1 VCVFAV
7 RYSVYIFYL
16 QYYTL
21 LLCAPPHRR
30 PVAVGYAFMRSGKR
44 DQTIL
49 FVYDIMHIILCLYNG
64 TNFYGNYTL
73 VRINSTA
80 L

>member
-1 VCVFAV
+1 M
-7 RYSVYIFYL
+7 SVAR
-16 QYYTL
+16 
-21 LLCAPPHRR
+21 APPHRP
-30 PVAVGYAFMRSGKR
+30 PVVVGYTFMRGGKR

-49 FVYDIMHIILCLYNG
+49 FVYDIMHIILCLYSE